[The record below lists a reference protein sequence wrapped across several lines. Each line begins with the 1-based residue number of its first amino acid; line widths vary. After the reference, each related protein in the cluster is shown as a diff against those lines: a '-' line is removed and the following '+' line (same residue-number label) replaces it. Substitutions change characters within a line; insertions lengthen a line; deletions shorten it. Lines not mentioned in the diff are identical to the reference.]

1 MKLIDTLHP
10 SKPESVLW
18 MQESSEREFAPEPWD
33 QKEGSYRWKLLHRE
47 ARPALER
54 DIIDTSERARANID
68 M

>member
-33 QKEGSYRWKLLHRE
+33 RKEG
-47 ARPALER
+47 A
-54 DIIDTSERARANID
+54 TG
-68 M
+68 